1 MRPAYF
7 TEVRQ
12 TLALAV
18 PIVVGQV
25 SQILMGITD
34 SMMIGR
40 IGKVPLAASA
50 FANGL
55 FNLVFITGVGLLLA
69 VSVLVARAHGAGR
82 PRDCADYLRH
92 GLVLALGLSAVSL
105 VLVGVLATQL
115 HRFGQPAEVLAV
127 TNPFFVIIGVSLVPA
142 FLFQVFKQFSEAV
155 GHPWVPMVILLGC
168 VALNALLN
176 WLLIYGH
183 WGLPALGLTGAACA
197 TLTARCVSV
206 LLLWGWL
213 SRRPEVRREWP
224 AAAPASPRLWRA
236 GKPMAGGPAVDGAAA
251 TAAVGGMGNPAW
263 FAPFSRAR
271 FREMLGVGVPA
282 AGQWLFEAG
291 AFSAAAIMMGWLG
304 TVSLAAHQVA
314 LSCASS
320 TFMFPLGLSIATSM
334 RVSRAVGAGRHEAV
348 RVIGFGSLGAGFV
361 MMIAFAALFALG
373 GHGLARGFTPDAAVI
388 ELTAQLLVVAAFFQL
403 FDGVQ
408 VIGAGALRG
417 LTDVKIPTLITFVAY
432 WVIALPGGYFL
443 GVHGPLGPPGV
454 WAGLAGGL
462 AFAAVLLAWRFY
474 HKTAPGKFVT

>member
-1 MRPAYF
+1 MRPAYL

-40 IGKVPLAASA
+40 IGKVPLAAAA
-50 FANGL
+50 FGTGL
-55 FNLVFITGVGLLLA
+55 FNLVFVTGVGLLLA

-82 PRDCADYLRH
+82 SRDCADYLRH
-92 GLVLALGLSAVSL
+92 GLVLALGLGVVSL
-105 VLVGVLATQL
+105 ALVGVLATQL

-127 TNPFFVIIGVSLVPA
+127 VKPFFVIIGVSLLPA

-155 GHPWVPMVILLGC
+155 GHPWAPMAILLGC

-176 WLLIYGH
+176 WLFIYGH
-183 WGLPALGLTGAACA
+183 WGLPALGLTGSACA
-197 TLTARCVSV
+197 TLTARTVAV
-206 LLLWGWL
+206 LLLWRWL
-213 SRRPEVRREWP
+213 SRRPEVRKEWP
-224 AAAPASPRLWRA
+224 AFAQPA
-236 GKPMAGGPAVDGAAA
+236 AGGPALAETTEVRPAVVDAAR
-251 TAAVGGMGNPAW
+251 NPAW
-263 FAPFSRAR
+263 FAPFAATR
-271 FREMLGVGVPA
+271 FREMLAVGVPA

-334 RVSRAVGAGRHEAV
+334 RVSRAVGAGRPEAV
-348 RVIGFGSLGAGFV
+348 RVIGFGAMGAGLV
-361 MMIAFAALFALG
+361 MMVAFAALFAFG
-373 GHGLARGFTPDAAVI
+373 GHWLARGFTPDTAVI
-388 ELTAQLLVVAAFFQL
+388 DLTARLLVVAALFQL

-417 LTDVKIPTLITFVAY
+417 LTDVKIPTLVTFVAY
-432 WVIALPGGYFL
+432 WGIALPGGYLL
-443 GVHGPLGPPGV
+443 GVRGPLGPPGV
-454 WAGLAGGL
+454 WAGLALGL
-462 AFAAVLLAWRFY
+462 ALAAVLLAWRLH
-474 HKTAPGKFVT
+474 HKTAPGRLSPIG

>member
-1 MRPAYF
+1 MRPAYLS
-7 TEVRQ
+7 EVRQ

-40 IGKVPLAASA
+40 LGKVPLAAAA
-50 FANGL
+50 FGSGL
-55 FNLVFITGVGLLLA
+55 FNLVFVTGVGLLLA

-92 GLVLALGLSAVSL
+92 GLVLALGLGVVSL

-115 HRFGQPAEVLAV
+115 DRFGQPAEVLAV
-127 TNPFFVIIGVSLVPA
+127 VNPFFVIIGVSLVPA

-155 GHPWVPMVILLGC
+155 GHPWAPMAILLGC
-168 VALNALLN
+168 VGLNALLN

-197 TLTARCVSV
+197 TLTARTVSV
-206 LLLWGWL
+206 LLLWWWL
-213 SRRPEVRREWP
+213 GRRPEVRREWP
-224 AAAPASPRLWRA
+224 ASAEPAAVESAVA
-236 GKPMAGGPAVDGAAA
+236 GA
-251 TAAVGGMGNPAW
+251 TANPTW
-263 FAPFSRAR
+263 LAPFSITR
-271 FREMLGVGVPA
+271 FREMLAVGVPA

-291 AFSAAAIMMGWLG
+291 AFSSAAIMMGWLG

-334 RVSRAVGAGRHEAV
+334 RVSRAVGAGRPEAV
-348 RVIGFGSLGAGFV
+348 RVIGFGSMGAGLV
-361 MMIAFAALFALG
+361 MMVAFAALFALG
-373 GHGLARGFTPDAAVI
+373 GHWLARGFTPDMAVVD
-388 ELTAQLLVVAAFFQL
+388 LTARLLVVAAFFQL

-417 LTDVKIPTLITFVAY
+417 LTDVKIPTLVTLVAY
-432 WVIALPGGYFL
+432 WGIALPGGYLL
-443 GVHGPLGPPGV
+443 GVRGPLGPPGV
-454 WAGLAGGL
+454 WAGLALGL
-462 AFAAVLLAWRFY
+462 AFAAVLLAWRFH
-474 HKTAPGKFVT
+474 HKTAPERL

>member
-1 MRPAYF
+1 MRPNYL

-12 TLALAV
+12 TLALAF

-34 SMMIGR
+34 SVMIGR
-40 IGKVPLAASA
+40 IGKVQLAASA

-55 FNLVFITGVGLLLA
+55 FNLIFICGLGMLLA
-69 VSVLVARAHGAGR
+69 VSVLVSRAHGAR
-82 PRDCADYLRH
+82 QSRDCADYLRH
-92 GLVLALGLSAVSL
+92 GLVLALGLSVVSL
-105 VLVGVLATQL
+105 VLIGGLATQL

-127 TNPFFVIIGVSLVPA
+127 VNPFFVIIGVSLVPA

-168 VALNALLN
+168 VGLNALLN

-183 WGLPALGLTGAACA
+183 WGLPELGLAGSAYA
-197 TLTARCVSV
+197 TLTARTVSV
-206 LLLWGWL
+206 LLLWWWL
-213 SRRPEVRREWP
+213 SHRKEVRCEWP
-224 AAAPASPRLWRA
+224 SFAKASESTALGKAAAS
-236 GKPMAGGPAVDGAAA
+236 A
-251 TAAVGGMGNPAW
+251 TASEVMDGVRNPAW
-263 FAPFSRAR
+263 FAPFSAKR
-271 FREMLGVGVPA
+271 FREMLAVGVPA

-291 AFSAAAIMMGWLG
+291 AFSAAAIMMGWVG

-334 RVSRAVGAGRHEAV
+334 RVSRAVGEGRRDAV

-361 MMIAFAALFALG
+361 MMGVFAVLFALG
-373 GHGLARGFTPDAAVI
+373 GRWFATGFTPDAAVI
-388 ELTAQLLVVAAFFQL
+388 ELTARLLVVAAFFQL

-417 LTDVKIPTLITFVAY
+417 LTDVKIPTLITLVAY
-432 WVIALPGGYFL
+432 WGIALPGGYLL
-443 GVHGPLGPPGV
+443 GVRGPFGPEGI
-454 WAGLAGGL
+454 WAGLALGL
-462 AFAAVLLAWRFY
+462 AFAAVLLTWRFY
-474 HKTAPGKFVT
+474 HKTDPKSLSPIM

>member
-1 MRPAYF
+1 MRSAYF

-92 GLVLALGLSAVSL
+92 GFVLALALSAVSL
-105 VLVGVLATQL
+105 VLVGVMATQL
-115 HRFGQPAEVLAV
+115 HRFGQPAEVLAIV
-127 TNPFFVIIGVSLVPA
+127 NPFFVIIGVSLVPA
-142 FLFQVFKQFSEAV
+142 FLFQVFKQFSEAL

-183 WGLPALGLTGAACA
+183 WGLPALGLAGSASA
-197 TLTARCVSV
+197 TLTARIVSV
-206 LLLWGWL
+206 LVLWWWL
-213 SRRPEVRREWP
+213 RHRREVRREWP
-224 AAAPASPRLWRA
+224 ASAEPMA
-236 GKPMAGGPAVDGAAA
+236 GKPAA
-251 TAAVGGMGNPAW
+251 TGESLAEGAPSSEARNPAW

-348 RVIGFGSLGAGFV
+348 RVIGFGSLGAGLA
-361 MMIAFAALFALG
+361 MMVAFAALFALG
-373 GHGLARGFTPDAAVI
+373 GHWLARAFTPDAAVI
-388 ELTAQLLVVAAFFQL
+388 ELTARLLVVAAFFQL

-432 WVIALPGGYFL
+432 WVIALPGGYAL
-443 GVHGPLGPPGV
+443 GVRGSFGSPGV
-454 WAGLAGGL
+454 WAGLALGL